1 MRKRKEHA
9 LMPKTQVRPSRDLRN
24 HYADIVK
31 SLKEHDHI
39 VITNNGVGESVLI
52 GYEDYAKYEEYLHRR
67 FIYDELQKSKSEV
80 NDPDVDLLDA
90 AEVFARIHRQI
101 DERGL

>member
-1 MRKRKEHA
+1 
-9 LMPKTQVRPSRDLRN
+9 MPKTQVRPSRDLRN

-39 VITNNGVGESVLI
+39 IITNNGIGEAVII
-52 GYEDYAKYEEYLHRR
+52 GYENYAKYEEFLHRR
-67 FIYDELQKSKSEV
+67 FIYEELQKSKTVV
-80 NDPDVDLLDA
+80 NDPDVELLDA
-90 AEVFARIHRQI
+90 TEMFARIHKQI

>member
-1 MRKRKEHA
+1 MSR
-9 LMPKTQVRPSRDLRN
+9 TQVRPSRDLRN

-39 VITNNGVGESVLI
+39 IITNNGVGESVLI

-67 FIYDELQKSKSEV
+67 FIYEELQRSKAEI
-80 NDPDVDLLDA
+80 NDSNTNLLDA
-90 AEVFARIHRQI
+90 TEVFTRIFRQI
-101 DERGL
+101 EMHDK